1 MSPKRALSG
10 SLFLLAMLVW
20 AWLLTLWTHE
30 LGHVIGA
37 LLTGSTVQRVVLHPL
52 AFSRTDVHPIH
63 NPLVVV
69 WAGPIG
75 GCVFGALV
83 SILLSASRK
92 QLVTVALLTSGLCWL
107 VNAVYIGVGA
117 VVPIAD
123 ARAMVDFG
131 SPRWMLAAF
140 GLVVGIPGYLL
151 VRKGVARLRVQLE
164 ADGRFCMETAVVSVG
179 ACALA
184 AAGLLFFSGP

>member
-1 MSPKRALSG
+1 MSPNRAVAG
-10 SLFLLAMLVW
+10 GLFLLAVLIW

-37 LLTGSTVQRVVLHPL
+37 LLTGSTVQRVVLHPF
-52 AFSRTDVHPIH
+52 AFSRTDVHPVH
-63 NPLVVV
+63 SPLVVV

-75 GCVFGALV
+75 GCVIGALV
-83 SILLSASRK
+83 SLLLAALRR
-92 QLVTVALLTSGLCWL
+92 QMLTAALLTGGICWL

-117 VVPIAD
+117 AVPIAD
-123 ARAMVDFG
+123 ARALVDFG

-140 GLVVGIPGYLL
+140 GLVAGIPGYFL
-151 VRKGVARLRVQLE
+151 VRNGIARLRIHLE
-164 ADGRFCMETAVVSVG
+164 ADGRFSMESAVVAVG

-184 AAGLLFFSGP
+184 AAGLIFFPGP